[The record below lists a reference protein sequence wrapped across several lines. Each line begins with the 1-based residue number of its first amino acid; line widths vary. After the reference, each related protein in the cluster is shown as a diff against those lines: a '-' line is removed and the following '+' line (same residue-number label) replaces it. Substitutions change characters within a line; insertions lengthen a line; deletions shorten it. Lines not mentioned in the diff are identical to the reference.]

1 MGIPLESALRC
12 ASLNPALSIGAER
25 EVGSISPGKYADLLL
40 ADPQTLE
47 LRQVILRGQILEKRE
62 KPWDGIRKG

>member
-1 MGIPLESALRC
+1 MLRKLWKHEWK
-12 ASLNPALSIGAER
+12 ASCR
-25 EVGSISPGKYADLLL
+25 LLL